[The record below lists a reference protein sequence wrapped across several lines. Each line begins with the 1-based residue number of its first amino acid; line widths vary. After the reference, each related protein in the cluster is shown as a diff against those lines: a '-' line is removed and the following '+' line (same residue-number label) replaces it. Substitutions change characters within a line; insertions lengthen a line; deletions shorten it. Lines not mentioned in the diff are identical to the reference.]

1 MGISETP
8 VTGGTL
14 LQPAG
19 RIDSSNAT
27 AFEARLVEAVGTG
40 GSGVVVDMA
49 QLAYISSAGLR
60 SLLVAAKR
68 ARPVGCRIILAAM
81 SPHIREVF
89 DLSGFSSLFEIH
101 ANAEAAVA
109 ALAGDR

>member
-1 MGISETP
+1 MDMSEQP
-8 VTGGTL
+8 ITGGTL
-14 LQPAG
+14 LKPAG
-19 RIDSSNAT
+19 RIDSGNAA
-27 AFEARLVEAVGTG
+27 AFEAQLVQAVGTG

-49 QLAYISSAGLR
+49 QLTYISSAGLR

-68 ARPVGCRIILAAM
+68 ARPAGGRIILATM

-101 ANAEAAVA
+101 ADATAAVA
-109 ALAGDR
+109 ALSGG